1 MDINDYFDPIDID
14 LEPSSYIDAKEQ
26 IFNLIS
32 VHTPEHK
39 IEKIENVNLAIF
51 GIVSDSE
58 YQKEYSEQGLLK
70 IRKHFYSLSGF
81 NRQINIYDLGN
92 FKQCK
97 TIKDHNAGLR
107 DVILELITL
116 NIMPVIIGDV
126 DNILYPNYMAY
137 KSLDKKINLVNIDSK
152 LRILEDRSKEYK
164 SALWQILIE
173 NNDSLFFFTNLG
185 YQKHFVG
192 SKVLKYLDDQLHF
205 TYRLGY
211 IRSNIKEVEPVF
223 RDADII
229 GLNIEAVRQSD
240 AFGQKNGSPNG
251 YYGEEICQLSRYAGM
266 STKLSS
272 FGIYNYFVQNDK
284 NFQTAH
290 LIAQIIWYFIDGFIN
305 RMHEHPLENTKNYKK
320 YIVKLDN
327 FENELAFYNS
337 IKTNRWWLEVPY
349 VNSSSHK
356 QILISCTEEDYLD
369 ATNGDVPERWL
380 KTFQKIN

>member
-1 MDINDYFDPIDID
+1 MDLNDYFDPINVD
-14 LEPSSYIDAKEQ
+14 LEASSYIDSKEQ
-26 IFNLIS
+26 IFNCIS
-32 VHTPEHK
+32 IHTTEHK
-39 IEKIENVNLAIF
+39 IEKIEDANLAIF

-58 YQKEYSEQGLLK
+58 DQKEYSKQGLLK
-70 IRKHFYSLSGF
+70 IREYFYSLSRF

-97 TIKDHNAGLR
+97 TINDHNAGLR
-107 DVILELITL
+107 DVILELIML

-126 DNILYPNYMAY
+126 EYILYPKYTAY
-137 KSLDKKINLVNIDSK
+137 QRLDKKINLVNIDSK
-152 LRILEDRSKEYK
+152 LRILEDRDKEYK
-164 SALWQILIE
+164 SALWKILIE
-173 NNDSLFFFTNLG
+173 NNDSLFFFTNIG

-192 SKVLKYLDDQLHF
+192 SKVLKYLDDKLHF
-205 TYRLGY
+205 AYRLGY

-240 AFGQKNGSPNG
+240 AFGQQNGSPNG

-266 STKLSS
+266 SPKLSS
-272 FGIYNYFVQNDK
+272 FGVYNYCPESDK

-290 LIAQIIWYFIDGFIN
+290 LIAQIIWYFIEGFIN
-305 RMHEHPLENTKNYKK
+305 RMQEHPLENTTNYKK

-327 FENELAFYNS
+327 FENELVFYNS

-380 KTFQKIN
+380 KSFQKIN